1 LIDHIMVKRHGS
13 VPLKEGAVARLSAT
27 QTAQA
32 EGATSLAIQT
42 YARLRQDILDAV
54 LAPNARLKARELCVR
69 YEAGLSPVRE
79 ALNRLLSESLVR
91 HSAQCGFAV
100 ASFSLSELD
109 EIVRTRRWIDEIG
122 LTNSIRDGDDAWEE
136 RVVMA
141 CHRLSRTPRYPG
153 GPDAPR
159 NPLWYTAHRAF
170 HLSLVEACGSEWLK
184 SFSMTLFDA
193 IERYRAIVRKPGD
206 IRSTHQDEHRA
217 IADAAVGRDAELAVR
232 LLMQHYDLTAHL
244 VREKLGKSDN
254 LPRE

>member
-1 LIDHIMVKRHGS
+1 MAKT
-13 VPLKEGAVARLSAT
+13 SAGRT
-27 QTAQA
+27 VQA
-32 EGATSLAIQT
+32 DGATSLAIQT

-91 HSAQCGFAV
+91 HSAQCGFTV

-109 EIVRTRRWIDEIG
+109 EIVRTRHWIDEIG

-141 CHRLSRTPRYPG
+141 CHRLSRTPRYPE

-170 HLSLVEACGSEWLK
+170 HLSLVDACGSEWLK
-184 SFSMTLFDA
+184 SLSMTLFDA
-193 IERYRAIVRKPGD
+193 IERYRAIARKPGLA
-206 IRSTHQDEHRA
+206 RPTHQDEHRA
-217 IADAAVGRDAELAVR
+217 IADAAVGRNANLAAS
-232 LLMQHYDLTAHL
+232 LLLQHYDLTAQL
-244 VREKLGKSDN
+244 VREKLRRAADAFPG
-254 LPRE
+254 E

>member
-1 LIDHIMVKRHGS
+1 MV
-13 VPLKEGAVARLSAT
+13 RLSAT
-27 QTAQA
+27 QAAPA
-32 EGATSLAIQT
+32 EGGTSLAIET
-42 YARLRQDILDAV
+42 YARLRRDIIDAV

-69 YEAGLSPVRE
+69 YAAGLSPVRE

-91 HSAQCGFAV
+91 HSAQCGFTV

-153 GPDAPR
+153 GLDAPR

-170 HLSLVEACGSEWLK
+170 HLSLIDACGSEWLK

-193 IERYRAIVRKPGD
+193 IERYRAIARKPGNE
-206 IRSTHQDEHRA
+206 RATHQDEHRA
-217 IADAAVGRDAELAVR
+217 IADAAVGRHAVLAVG

-244 VREKLGKSDN
+244 VREKLRKSDN
-254 LPRE
+254 SPKESG